1 LEEALLAS
9 LPEAAL
15 PDAALVSARDAR
27 LRAEQVR
34 ASALP
39 QADAQFAPVAPRA
52 WPQDGSVPAVV
63 SLVLERVGLPPDDS
77 VQAVRRA
84 GVRYAPAALLVLWW
98 VQDETVVLL
107 ADLLPDGSARAVP
120 PRAADSAESE
130 QLAAHSQQAV
140 PDGLP
145 VASQAQPP
153 AAQLAQH
160 LAGLPACPWLV
171 LQVSREAP
179 PSPPGALRRSRDV
192 NSPSAA
198 GPAARR
204 GVLPS
209 PFAARQTKAAAAAES
224 SSRPPAGSSLLPV
237 AQPHGPQ

>member
-1 LEEALLAS
+1 LAEARLVS
-9 LPEAAL
+9 LPEAAW
-15 PDAALVSARDAR
+15 PDAARVSARDVR

-34 ASALP
+34 ASAVP
-39 QADAQFAPVAPRA
+39 QADAPFAPAAPRA
-52 WPQDGSVPAVV
+52 WLQDGSVPAVV

-77 VQAVRRA
+77 ARAARRA
-84 GVRYAPAALLVLWW
+84 GVRCAPAALLALR
-98 VQDETVVLL
+98 VQDETVGLL

-120 PRAADSAESE
+120 PRAADSAEPE
-130 QLAAHSQQAV
+130 PLAVHSQQAA

-145 VASQAQPP
+145 AASQAQPP

-171 LQVSREAP
+171 SQVSPEAP
-179 PSPPGALRRSRDV
+179 PSRPGALRRSRDV

-204 GVLPS
+204 DALPS
-209 PFAARQTKAAAAAES
+209 PFAAQQTKAAAAAES
-224 SSRPPAGSSLLPV
+224 FSRPPAGSSLLPA